1 MRQRKLLRHPKERNE
16 CGGVMAFTDNCDLFA
31 AVHEDGINR
40 VARHIM
46 RQRPSLFNYATQY
59 VRNHPG
65 LACHFPD
72 HTIDVTSHS
81 NPLFGLEDAIPI
93 FGADAPPVGLNFCA
107 QFVDAKIDFHPGN
120 VITLPAELTPP
131 LKPQHLAMM
140 VKVCAGIDCP
150 FQEFIDQIPPGS
162 PFGNVAGT
170 EVPKQPPKV
179 VPPTRKL
186 ICFCLS
192 AFVVAHV
199 ELVNVAGKSYLMGKV
214 DGVDIVDIK
223 PEELEDAL
231 NCYLRTTF
239 EVLLREK
246 LVIPLE
252 KLTLSFPLFGMPISL
267 QPTPNPP
274 MPNNPAVEEDQLK
287 AFVTIM

>member
-1 MRQRKLLRHPKERNE
+1 
-16 CGGVMAFTDNCDLFA
+16 MAFTDNCDLFA

-59 VRNHPG
+59 VRDHPE

-72 HTIDVTSHS
+72 QTIDVTNHG
-81 NPLFGLEDAIPI
+81 NPLFGLESPIPI

-107 QFVDAKIDFHPGN
+107 QLVDARIDFHPGN
-120 VITLPAELTPP
+120 VISRPAELNPP
-131 LKPQHLAMM
+131 LKPQHLAMI

-150 FQEFIDQIPPGS
+150 PQQFIDQIPPGS
-162 PFGNVAGT
+162 PFGNLAGR
-170 EVPKQPPKV
+170 EPQKQPPL

-186 ICFCLS
+186 ICFCLT

-199 ELVNVAGKSYLMGKV
+199 ELVKVAGKAYLMGKV

-223 PEELEDAL
+223 PDALEDGI
-231 NCYLRTTF
+231 NCYLRTTM

-246 LVIPLE
+246 LTIPVE
-252 KLTLSFPLFGMPISL
+252 KLALSFPLFGMPITL
-267 QPTPNPP
+267 APTPNPP
-274 MPNNPAVEEDQLK
+274 VPNNPAVEDDQLK